1 MRQNEEK
8 AECLENT
15 AEEDLRKN
23 ICDVQREHD
32 VRSSQIRLRKF
43 EVEAEHGKLAHRQQ
57 HLHNLS
63 NAKDPTERRFN
74 LLRRFEDF
82 KARKEIEKESKE
94 LAEQT
99 ETKKLDPSAD
109 GMGWENS
116 KSSC

>member
-8 AECLENT
+8 AERLENT

-43 EVEAEHGKLAHRQQ
+43 EAEAEHGKLTHRQQ

-63 NAKDPTERRFN
+63 NAKDSHRTQIQLAEEIRRF
-74 LLRRFEDF
+74 
-82 KARKEIEKESKE
+82 
-94 LAEQT
+94 Q
-99 ETKKLDPSAD
+99 SAQRNRERVEGAGRAD
-109 GMGWENS
+109 RD
-116 KSSC
+116 